1 MTDCIVLGAGMVG
14 RVIAADLVNE
24 GLDRVVVADRD
35 DAALRQAAR
44 RAGGR
49 VETVRADLADPAE
62 VRRLVEPHGMV
73 FGALASRIGFEAMRA
88 VIEAGK
94 SYCDISFMP
103 EDALDLD
110 GLAKERGAT
119 VVPDCGVAPGLS
131 NLLAGAAAERLDPCE
146 RIEIYVGGIPERRVK
161 PFEYKAAFAPA
172 DVLEEY
178 TRPARLVEGGRV
190 VVREALSDVEPLD
203 LPGVGTVEAF
213 NTDGLRSL
221 AHTLDVPFMKEKTI
235 RWPGHADL
243 MRAFREA
250 GLFSKTPL
258 KVGSG
263 QVAPLEVTSAA
274 LFPKWTYEEGEVDLT
289 VMRVTAQGRENG
301 APVRLTWNLLDR
313 YDSETKTTSMA
324 RTTAFPCSVIGQMI
338 AAGTISAPGV
348 IPAERLGADEALL
361 ESILNELAARRVD
374 FVESRQAI

>member
-24 GLDRVVVADRD
+24 GLDRVVIADRD

-301 APVRLTWNLLDR
+301 APVRLTWDLLDR

-374 FVESRQAI
+374 FIESRQAI

>member
-1 MTDCIVLGAGMVG
+1 
-14 RVIAADLVNE
+14 
-24 GLDRVVVADRD
+24 
-35 DAALRQAAR
+35 
-44 RAGGR
+44 
-49 VETVRADLADPAE
+49 
-62 VRRLVEPHGMV
+62 
-73 FGALASRIGFEAMRA
+73 
-88 VIEAGK
+88 
-94 SYCDISFMP
+94 
-103 EDALDLD
+103 
-110 GLAKERGAT
+110 
-119 VVPDCGVAPGLS
+119 
-131 NLLAGAAAERLDPCE
+131 
-146 RIEIYVGGIPERRVK
+146 
-161 PFEYKAAFAPA
+161 
-172 DVLEEY
+172 
-178 TRPARLVEGGRV
+178 
-190 VVREALSDVEPLD
+190 
-203 LPGVGTVEAF
+203 
-213 NTDGLRSL
+213 
-221 AHTLDVPFMKEKTI
+221 
-235 RWPGHADL
+235 